1 MANKADIPVES
12 SLGTA
17 DVAPNEGQGPSAP
30 TTDKTAVGAD
40 SQPKSRVAK
49 YNKYNKYN
57 QLLRIEEELGD
68 SATAKTRAPT
78 K

>member
-17 DVAPNEGQGPSAP
+17 DIAQNEGQGPSAP

-49 YNKYNKYN
+49 YN
-57 QLLRIEEELGD
+57 QILRIEDELND
-68 SATAKTRAPT
+68 NSAYLGSNFPK